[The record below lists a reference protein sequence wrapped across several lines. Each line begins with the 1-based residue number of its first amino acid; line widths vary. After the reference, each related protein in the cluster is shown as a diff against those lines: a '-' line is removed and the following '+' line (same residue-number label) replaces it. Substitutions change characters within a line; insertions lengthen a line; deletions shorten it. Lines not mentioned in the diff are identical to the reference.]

1 MRKVLNSLPTS
12 LLLPV
17 LLALSFTAQGR
28 AEAQTP
34 TPSQL
39 PTNNAPQPPATPSQ
53 PPANNAPPQLTNLIS
68 QIDAAANQKN
78 VEALIQFFS
87 PNFTH
92 SDGLTRQSMAQTLTQ
107 LWQRYPNLKYQTQV
121 QSWKPQGDAIVAET
135 VTNITGAQSQNPSAL
150 VLNATIKSRQKYQ
163 DGKIVSQ
170 EILSEN
176 SQLKIGQQPPT
187 VELKLPQQVKPGQQY
202 NFDAVVQEPLG
213 EDYLLGAA
221 IEEPIKPEN
230 YLNSS
235 RVDLE
240 LLSAGGLFKLGRAP
254 VQSDD
259 LWISAVLIR
268 GNGMTLV
275 TQRLDVAG
283 QKPPAAQKPVSPR
296 SQNLGVKGNN

>member
-1 MRKVLNSLPTS
+1 MRKILNSLPTS

-17 LLALSFTAQGR
+17 LLALSFVVQGR
-28 AEAQTP
+28 AEAQT
-34 TPSQL
+34 
-39 PTNNAPQPPATPSQ
+39 ATPSQ
-53 PPANNAPPQLTNLIS
+53 PPANNAPPQLTNLVS

-78 VEALIQFFS
+78 VEASIQFFS

-135 VTNITGAQSQNPSAL
+135 VTNITGAQSQNPRDI
-150 VLNATIKSRQKYQ
+150 VLNATIKSRQRYQ

-187 VELKLPQQVKPGQQY
+187 VEVKLPQQVKPGQQY

-254 VQSDD
+254 AQPDD

-275 TQRLDVAG
+275 TQRLNVAG
-283 QKPPAAQKPVSPR
+283 QKPPAAQKPASPS

>member
-1 MRKVLNSLPTS
+1 MRKILNSLPTR

-28 AEAQTP
+28 AQAQTP
-34 TPSQL
+34 TP
-39 PTNNAPQPPATPSQ
+39 TQPPATPSQ

-78 VEALIQFFS
+78 VEALMQFFS

-135 VTNITGAQSQNPSAL
+135 ITNITGAQSQNPRDL
-150 VLNATIKSRQKYQ
+150 VLNATIKSRQRYQ

-176 SQLKIGQQPPT
+176 SQLKIGKQPPT
-187 VELKLPQQVKPGQQY
+187 VEVKLPQQVKPGQQY

-254 VQSDD
+254 VQPDD

-283 QKPPAAQKPVSPR
+283 QKPPAAQKPASPR